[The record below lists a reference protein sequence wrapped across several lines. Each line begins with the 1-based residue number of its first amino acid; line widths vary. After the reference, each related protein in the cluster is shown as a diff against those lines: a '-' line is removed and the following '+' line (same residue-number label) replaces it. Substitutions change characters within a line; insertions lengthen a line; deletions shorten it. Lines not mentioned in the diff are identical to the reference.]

1 MSEDDLGPVDTH
13 IEVDEV
19 SSSSDDT
26 MLTSSDEDETKDQLH
41 AWGTRKRN
49 YYVGIEDVDLV
60 VGNERIGH

>member
-26 MLTSSDEDETKDQLH
+26 MLTSSDEDETKDQLL
-41 AWGTRKRN
+41 AWGTRKSN
-49 YYVGIEDVDLV
+49 YYGGIEDVGLV
-60 VGNERIGH
+60 VESERIGH

>member
-26 MLTSSDEDETKDQLH
+26 MLTSSDEDEKKDQLH
-41 AWGTRKRN
+41 AWGTKKSN
-49 YYVGIEDVDLV
+49 YYGGIEDVWLGV
-60 VGNERIGH
+60 ANERLGH

>member
-41 AWGTRKRN
+41 AWGKQLLWWN
-49 YYVGIEDVDLV
+49 
-60 VGNERIGH
+60 